1 MTSQKDENRR
11 ADQNSSFVS
20 TEKQGKCVKGFLSEL
35 AQMNETEVSYQELT
49 AIISF
54 LRKHSPQTPNV
65 ARVTKSPC

>member
-11 ADQNSSFVS
+11 ADQNSSVFS
-20 TEKQGKCVKGFLSEL
+20 TEKQGKCVKGFLPEL
-35 AQMNETEVSYQELT
+35 AQMNKTVVSYQELT

>member
-1 MTSQKDENRR
+1 MTSRKMRTEELIK
-11 ADQNSSFVS
+11 NSTLFS
-20 TEKQGKCVKGFLSEL
+20 TEKQGKCVKGFLPEL
-35 AQMNETEVSYQELT
+35 AQIDKTVVSYQELT

>member
-1 MTSQKDENRR
+1 MRTEELIKIPL
-11 ADQNSSFVS
+11 FFS
-20 TEKQGKCVKGFLSEL
+20 TEKQGKCVKGFLPEL
-35 AQMNETEVSYQELT
+35 AQMNKTEVSYQELT